1 MQRRTFLTGTSIAA
15 TTLLAGC
22 TGGGGGASSA
32 DATGDNNNN
41 NNNNSTAASSESESS
56 SSSSSSSGGSNGSGN
71 GSESESESSSGGGLE
86 ITEHELTTD
95 DFSSYIEGVVVNNTG
110 SEQSYVELEAEV
122 YNSDGQK
129 IGTPFTN
136 TQNLADGGEWAFEL
150 MLTSDSEEIDE
161 YELSVTDSAA

>member
-1 MQRRTFLTGTSIAA
+1 MQRRTFLTGASIAA
-15 TTLLAGC
+15 TTMLAGC

-32 DATGDNNNN
+32 GDNN
-41 NNNNSTAASSESESS
+41 SSGTSSEGDSS
-56 SSSSSSSGGSNGSGN
+56 SSVGSGGSNGSGN

-110 SEQSYVELEAEV
+110 SEQSYVELEATV
-122 YNSDGQK
+122 YNADEQQ

-150 MLTSDSEEIDE
+150 MLTSDSEEIDD
-161 YELSVTDSAA
+161 YELSVTDSAD